1 MHLSPILIFLG
12 TKLFTKSFVKLK
24 LKMEMIFVQK
34 QTLWMSGSRVDY
46 IPGKPD
52 VKRFSSS
59 IETTLKFDT
68 HVNNTDLD
76 NFQSTCCF
84 PYK

>member
-1 MHLSPILIFLG
+1 MSFSNSNVGG
-12 TKLFTKSFVKLK
+12 TKILMKSFAKLK

-34 QTLWMSGSRVDY
+34 KTLWMSGSAVDY

-59 IETTLKFDT
+59 I
-68 HVNNTDLD
+68 
-76 NFQSTCCF
+76 
-84 PYK
+84 